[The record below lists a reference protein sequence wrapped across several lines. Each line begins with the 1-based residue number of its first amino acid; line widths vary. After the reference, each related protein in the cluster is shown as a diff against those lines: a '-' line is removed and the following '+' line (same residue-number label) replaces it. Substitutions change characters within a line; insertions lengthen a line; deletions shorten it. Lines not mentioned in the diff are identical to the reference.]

1 MSPPPADRPT
11 VVAAPPCIMVVEDS
25 PALNR
30 LLAEAFREAGCE
42 VVQAF
47 DGLQAFEL
55 AREHRPGVILL
66 DLDLPRLYGQ
76 VVMRSLQRDPATAD
90 TKVVILT
97 AHPELLRED
106 DRAAAFAILH
116 KPADLD
122 DIMRAVRAALRE
134 PVGRSG

>member
-1 MSPPPADRPT
+1 M
-11 VVAAPPCIMVVEDS
+11 
-25 PALNR
+25 
-30 LLAEAFREAGCE
+30 
-42 VVQAF
+42 
-47 DGLQAFEL
+47 
-55 AREHRPGVILL
+55 ILL

-76 VVMRSLQRDPATAD
+76 VVLRSLQRDPATAD

-134 PVGRSG
+134 PAGRSG